1 MPQPLLVATLDGYIV
16 PSIER
21 YRNSTVSKYP
31 SVIEAQAVSMSEHS
45 FHRSSFDPTYVA
57 ATAECIG

>member
-1 MPQPLLVATLDGYIV
+1 
-16 PSIER
+16 
-21 YRNSTVSKYP
+21 
-31 SVIEAQAVSMSEHS
+31 MSEHS